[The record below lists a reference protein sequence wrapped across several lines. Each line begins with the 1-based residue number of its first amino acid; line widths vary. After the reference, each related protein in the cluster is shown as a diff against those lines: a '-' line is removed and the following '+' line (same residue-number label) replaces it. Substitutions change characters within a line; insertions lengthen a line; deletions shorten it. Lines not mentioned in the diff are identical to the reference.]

1 MKKLAFI
8 GPIILLII
16 WTLVGSFKLIDVF
29 FLPSPW
35 TTLNE
40 LWNLLYQKTL
50 FPDIYASLYRIL
62 VSFGLSVLIGI
73 PLGIVLGSSEKL
85 YRSVEFL
92 IDFFRSTAPL
102 ALFPLF
108 LIIFGIGDAS
118 KIAVAVFTATIL
130 IIFNVAYGIIHTKK
144 TRKLAAQIMGAT
156 RMQIFKYITVWE
168 SLPQTFTGL
177 RTSLSWIM
185 AVVIATEMFVGS
197 NAGLGHKIMD
207 FQITYNLPGVYATI
221 LLTGLIG
228 YILNLLFVTAEKKLL
243 HWSTR

>member
-1 MKKLAFI
+1 MKKLALI

-16 WTLVGSFKLIDVF
+16 WTSVSTFRIIDVF

-35 TTLNE
+35 TTPNE
-40 LWNLLYQKTL
+40 LWGLLYHKTI
-50 FPDIYASLYRIL
+50 FQDIYSSLYRITI
-62 VSFGLSVLIGI
+62 SFALSVFIGI
-73 PLGIVLGSSEKL
+73 PLGIILGVSEKV
-85 YRSVEFL
+85 YRSIEFL

-144 TRKLAAQIMGAT
+144 TRRLAAQIMGAT
-156 RMQIFKYITVWE
+156 KMQIFKYITIWE

-185 AVVIATEMFVGS
+185 AVVIATEMFIGS
-197 NAGLGHKIMD
+197 SAGLGHKIID

-228 YILNLLFVTAEKKLL
+228 YILNFLFVTVEKKLL
-243 HWSTR
+243 HWSTK